1 MMNNLALIL
10 RKRSDRNVFRDLL
23 LAAFNNNNVHTIL
36 LCSGFFQ
43 ERGTFSA
50 SSDIISSIKC
60 RANCPKELIIVGH
73 YGYMWKNDFANFCKY
88 MKGQP
93 CYRVNQRMAK
103 KRNWHSKV
111 LIAKNPSDDP
121 VFAII
126 GSSNLT
132 SNAFGINTKGK
143 FNYESDVVMWDDSDS
158 LASLVIEYLST
169 SDDESEIYVSKYDPE
184 NPLNRQMPLEEK
196 INALFD
202 EIITES
208 EEIS

>member
-1 MMNNLALIL
+1 MNNLALIL
-10 RKRSDRNVFRDLL
+10 RKRSDRNVFRTLL
-23 LAAFNNNNVHTIL
+23 LAAFNDKNAHTIL

-50 SSDIISSIKC
+50 SSDIVSSIKC
-60 RANCPKELIIVGH
+60 VANCPKKLIIVGH
-73 YGYMWKNDFANFCKY
+73 YGYMWKNDFSNFCKS

-93 CYRVNQRMAK
+93 CYRVHQRLAR

-111 LIAKNPSDDP
+111 LIAKDHSSNPI
-121 VFAII
+121 FAII

-132 SNAFGINTKGK
+132 SNAFGINSKGK
-143 FNYESDVVMWDDSDS
+143 FNYESDVVMWNDSDS
-158 LASLVIEYLST
+158 LARLVTEYLST
-169 SDDESEIYVSKYDPE
+169 TDDESEIYVSKYDSE
-184 NPLNRQMPLEEK
+184 NALNRQIPLDKK